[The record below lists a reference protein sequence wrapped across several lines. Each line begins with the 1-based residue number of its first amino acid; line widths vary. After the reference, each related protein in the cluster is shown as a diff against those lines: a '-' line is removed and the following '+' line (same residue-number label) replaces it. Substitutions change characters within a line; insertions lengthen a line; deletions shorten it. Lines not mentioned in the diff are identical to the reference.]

1 MYFSD
6 IPDAIRMTYFLI
18 LLMMYMRA
26 IIQRAVLSTATA
38 ICRHANRVPD
48 MSPSVYE
55 LLLSAVSG
63 EKWPAGRVV
72 WWLLFTVLPPLFSS
86 VNIIILWFWF
96 FGLNGLLLFD
106 FVRLCAAGEVVC
118 SFEGWSPVLDRA
130 GSMIDVEVIVPLRT
144 TDGLSSA
151 ADL

>member
-38 ICRHANRVPD
+38 ICRLANRVPY
-48 MSPSVYE
+48 MSPSWVWV
-55 LLLSAVSG
+55 LLLSAVSA
-63 EKWPAGRVV
+63 ERWPAGRVV

-86 VNIIILWFWF
+86 MNLTMLGFWS

-106 FVRLCAAGEVVC
+106 FVRLCAGEVVC
-118 SFEGWSPVLDRA
+118 SFEGWPLVLDRA
-130 GSMIDVEVIVPLRT
+130 GTMIDVDVIVPLRIM
-144 TDGLSSA
+144 DWLSSA